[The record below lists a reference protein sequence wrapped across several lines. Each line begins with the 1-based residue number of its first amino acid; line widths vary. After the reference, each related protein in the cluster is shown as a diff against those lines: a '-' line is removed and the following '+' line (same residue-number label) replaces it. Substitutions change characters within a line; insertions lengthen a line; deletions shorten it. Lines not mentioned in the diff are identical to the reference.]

1 MTTLEREVG
10 NLDARMGAVEQEL
23 QAIRHDV
30 REIRDALVEA
40 RGGWKGLALVMS
52 RALTLGAALGRFL
65 PDMLRG

>member
-30 REIRDALVEA
+30 REIRDALVQA
-40 RGGWKGLALVMS
+40 RGGWRMLALVMS
-52 RALTLGAALGRFL
+52 LSLTLGAVLGRYL
-65 PDMLRG
+65 PVLLRG